1 MKVKI
6 WGARGSIPAP
16 LGPEAVREKLVSAFL
31 EVARLE
37 DGQAREALISA
48 ISSEGPAAGELAA
61 LDSEEARQAN
71 QSRRRQIIEKY
82 LDRLAA
88 LAGGTA
94 SGNTPCIEIRPGHDI
109 FIIDAGSGIRQLGLD
124 LMQGACGRG
133 EGVIHL
139 FFSHPHWDH
148 IQGFPFFRP
157 AFIPGNKIFIYSVHD
172 METALE
178 RQQEALNFPVSLS
191 YMQATRHFI
200 RLKPGDIL
208 EFGDM
213 KVRNIRNHHPG
224 DAYSYRFEK
233 GDKAFVYASDASY
246 PDGVD
251 MRPYLN
257 FFADAEVVIFDA
269 HFTQRESDEKEDWGH
284 SSSFV
289 GVEMAHQARVK
300 NLVLFHYDP
309 TYSDKVLE
317 KILEDALKFQQ
328 NQYPSAP
335 PVNIL
340 MAREG
345 QTFDLTPLPKARIQ
359 QVPGSKAAIL
369 KPTGIFDDHGA
380 LELREQFA
388 EMLKTDQPA
397 QIIVDMSGVEML
409 QVAGLRTL
417 VKMRNEHQSLPMALA
432 GPSINVQQLIEL
444 AGYFDFFAIYPS
456 VHAALKALR
465 ARETLNLPGQI
476 LKSRYKIESKIGDGH
491 LGAVFRATDTRRD
504 ATVAIKVLSPSF
516 SEGAIERFLQ
526 QARQIIN
533 LDHPNIADVYDC
545 DEDRGISFMA
555 TELIEGNTLR
565 ELLEE
570 HDGRPLPFDMA
581 LGIAEKISRALE
593 YGHAHGVVHG
603 DLKPKNVLLSG
614 AQAKITDFGLG
625 RLESGR
631 SLLNIN
637 VPLALVTARYL
648 APEQVLGHPIDART
662 DLYAFGVILYELFTG
677 QPPFS
682 GSDQEILEH
691 HLSKPPASP
700 KSLNP
705 HLSRSLEHLILK
717 LLDKDP
723 NKRYANAR
731 VVRHILSSMALVSSG
746 NAQRRVFALKPWPA
760 FVGRAESLQQLS
772 GLWAETKQG
781 RGQLVLLK
789 GDSGLGKSRL
799 IQELIG
805 QLDEATVLIG
815 HCRKIE
821 GGAAYQA
828 FISAMKSYFDNVTLE
843 VADKYMSQIWQ
854 EIVQRMPEIGKVIQG
869 PTRFATDGNASQV
882 IPASFIDSLS
892 QVTSRQPWLLVL
904 DDLHWADLASLNFFD
919 YLARYCTGMPLM
931 IVGAYEEDGSETAKV
946 LEKLLDQLSQ
956 QPNYTAISLA
966 PFTERE
972 TKVLLE
978 NIWSPAAP
986 ATLIMAIHNRAQ
998 GNPLFVEMIAKGLAD
1013 EGIVSWRENQWH
1025 FGTVVETALPQRIQ
1039 EAVLRRVSH
1048 LSRETQTLLN
1058 QAAVLG
1064 PVFGF
1069 EDLQEM
1075 SDLSEWDVLEN
1086 LDMALEKGLLTAALG
1101 DGLLRFRHTAIQQAL
1116 YQELSALKQR
1126 FLHREAGDALER
1138 QHALNV
1144 REFAA
1149 SLAHHFF
1156 QAGELEKGLTYSIH
1170 AANQANAI
1178 YASQN
1183 ALYWYTRALDVIE
1196 QMGGDSVAPYQH
1208 FELLL
1213 ARERIYS
1220 DQGLRQAQLADLKS
1234 LRALAQE
1241 MDEPAKQ
1248 GQIHNRQAAYDY
1260 FMGYLAEATTEAQAG
1275 LIAARQAGSAVLEG
1289 KSLMQL
1295 AYISMHQGQF
1305 KQAQEQLQTAQS
1317 RLKQANNQQV
1327 EAQLRNGLATL
1338 YRLLND
1344 FSASETHYQ
1353 HALTVSQLAGD
1364 RPGQAIYLTNLGDLF
1379 RRKGSYMSAKACQQ
1393 QALLINQ
1400 IVGLRRGEAACFNEL
1415 AFIYKELGQYD
1426 LGLSYV
1432 EQAKRLHQQ
1441 IEDEQGLA
1449 KDLRLMGAMVGLAAG
1464 NYVAARDY
1472 VGQAL
1477 EIFQRLKNKVQQ
1489 MNTWLEFGFCLE
1501 GLGDLAKA
1509 RHAYEQI
1516 IELGQGV
1523 DIGVS
1528 DARAGLARCLLAE
1541 GQRDQAQQVV
1551 EACLKTVDLSGVF
1564 AVRYPIRLYLTA
1576 YHVLQAAGKEQAARA
1591 ALQQGQALLQERA
1604 SRIDDPALQAS
1615 YRENVPENGELLACL
1630 EGSQ

>member
-31 EVARLE
+31 DVARLA
-37 DGQAREALISA
+37 DGQVREALISA
-48 ISSEGPAAGELAA
+48 ISSETPAGGEPAA
-61 LDSEEARQAN
+61 LDSAEARQAN
-71 QSRRRQIIEKY
+71 QARRRQIIEKY
-82 LDRLAA
+82 LDSLSPLVGA
-88 LAGGTA
+88 TA
-94 SGNTPCIEIRPGHDI
+94 SGNTPCVEIRSGHDI
-109 FIIDAGSGIRQLGLD
+109 FIIDAGSGIRQLGLE
-124 LMQGACGRG
+124 LMQGPCGRG
-133 EGVIHL
+133 EGVVHL

-178 RQQEALNFPVSLS
+178 RQQEALSFPVSLS

-200 RLKPGDIL
+200 RLKAGDTL
-208 EFGDM
+208 EFDDL

-224 DAYSYRFEK
+224 DAYGFRFEK

-269 HFTQRESDEKEDWGH
+269 QFTQRESDEKEDWGH

-289 GVEMAHQARVK
+289 GIEMAHQARVK
-300 NLVLFHYDP
+300 KLVLFHYDP
-309 TYSDKVLE
+309 TYSDKDLE

-328 NQYPSAP
+328 NQYPGAP

-340 MAREG
+340 MAQEG
-345 QTFDLTPLPKARIQ
+345 QTFDLTSPQKTQIQ

-369 KPTGIFDDHGA
+369 KPMGVFDDHVA

-417 VKMRNEHQSLPMALA
+417 VKMRNEQQGLPMALA
-432 GPSINVQQLIEL
+432 GPSINVQQLIDL
-444 AGYFDFFAIYPS
+444 AGYLEFFAIYPS

-476 LKSRYKIESKIGDGH
+476 LKGRYKIESKIGDGH
-491 LGAVFRATDTRRD
+491 LGAVFRATDTRKD
-504 ATVAIKVLSPSF
+504 ATIAIKVLSPSF

-533 LDHPNIADVYDC
+533 LDHPNIAEVYDC

-555 TELIEGNTLR
+555 TELIEGHTLR
-565 ELLEE
+565 DLLEE
-570 HDGRPLPFDMA
+570 YAGRPLPFDMA
-581 LGIAEKISRALE
+581 LGIAEKITRALE

-603 DLKPKNVLLSG
+603 DLKPKNVLLVG
-614 AQAKITDFGLG
+614 DQAKITDFGLG

-662 DLYAFGVILYELFTG
+662 DLYALGVILYELFTG
-677 QPPFS
+677 QPPFN
-682 GSDQEILEH
+682 GSDQEVLEH
-691 HLSKPPASP
+691 HLSKPPAAP
-700 KSLNP
+700 RSLNA

-723 NKRYANAR
+723 NKRYPNAR
-731 VVRHILSSMALVSSG
+731 AVRHILSSMALTGSG
-746 NAQRRVFALKPWPA
+746 NAQRRVFVLKPWPA
-760 FVGRAESLQQLS
+760 FVGRTEILQQLA

-781 RGQLVLLK
+781 RGQIVVLK
-789 GDSGLGKSRL
+789 GASGLGKTRL
-799 IQELIG
+799 AQELIG
-805 QLDEATVLIG
+805 QLHEATVLIG
-815 HCRKIE
+815 QCRKIE

-828 FISAMKSYFDNVTLE
+828 FISALKSYFDNVTVE
-843 VADKYMSQIWQ
+843 VADKYMGQIWQ
-854 EIVQRMPEIGKVIQG
+854 EIVQRVPEIGKVIQG
-869 PTRFATDGNASQV
+869 PTHYATDGGASQV
-882 IPASFIDSLS
+882 TPISLIDAIS
-892 QVTSRQPWLLVL
+892 QATFRQPWLLVL
-904 DDLHWADLASLNFFD
+904 DDLHWADLASLNFLN
-919 YLARYCTGMPLM
+919 YLARHCARMPLM
-931 IVGAYEEDGSETAKV
+931 IVGAYEEDGSETARI
-946 LEKLLDQLSQ
+946 LEKMLAQLSR
-956 QPNYTAISLA
+956 QPNYTTISLT

-972 TKVLLE
+972 TKTLLE

-986 ATLIMAIHNRAQ
+986 AALITAIHHRTQ
-998 GNPLFVEMIAKGLAD
+998 GNPLFVEMIAKGLVD
-1013 EGIVSWRENQWH
+1013 EGVVSWREDQWH
-1025 FGTVVETALPQRIQ
+1025 FGTVVETALPQRMH
-1039 EAVLRRVSH
+1039 EAILRRVSQM
-1048 LSRETQTLLN
+1048 SRETQTLLN

-1075 SDLSEWDVLEN
+1075 SDLSEWDALEN
-1086 LDMALEKGLLTAALG
+1086 LDIALEKQLLTAALG
-1101 DGLLRFRHTAIQQAL
+1101 DRLLRFRYTAIQQAL

-1126 FLHREAGDALER
+1126 FLHREAGEALER

-1156 QAGELEKGLTYSIH
+1156 QAGELEKGLIYSIH
-1170 AANQANAI
+1170 TANQANAI

-1196 QMGGDSVAPYQH
+1196 QIGGDTVTPYQH

-1213 ARERIYS
+1213 ARERIYN
-1220 DQGLRQAQLADLKS
+1220 DQGLRQAQLADLKN
-1234 LRALAQE
+1234 LRALAQTL
-1241 MDEPAKQ
+1241 DEPTRQA
-1248 GQIHNRQAAYDY
+1248 QIHNRQATYDY
-1260 FMGYLAEATTEAQAG
+1260 LMGYIAEAATEAQAG

-1289 KSLMQL
+1289 KSLIQL
-1295 AYISMHQGQF
+1295 AYIAMHHGQF
-1305 KQAQEQLQTAQS
+1305 DQAQAHLQTAQT
-1317 RLKQANNQQV
+1317 RLKQANNQQA
-1327 EAQLRNGLATL
+1327 EAQLLNGLGTL

-1344 FSASETHYQ
+1344 FTASETHYQ
-1353 HALTVSQLAGD
+1353 HALTVSQLVGD
-1364 RPGQAIYLTNLGDLF
+1364 RPGQAIYLSNLGDLF
-1379 RRKGSYMSAKACQQ
+1379 RRKGYYTSAKACQQ

-1400 IVGLRRGEAACFNEL
+1400 IIGLRQGEAACLNEL
-1415 AFIYKELGQYD
+1415 ALIHKELGQYEI
-1426 LGLSYV
+1426 GLTYV
-1432 EQAKRLHQQ
+1432 EQAKSLHHQ

-1449 KDLRLMGAMVGLAAG
+1449 KDLRVMGAIVGLASG

-1472 VGQAL
+1472 VGQSL

-1501 GLGDLAKA
+1501 GLGDLARA

-1516 IELGQGV
+1516 IGLSQGV
-1523 DIGVS
+1523 DIGVL
-1528 DARAGLARCLLAE
+1528 DARAGLARCLVAA
-1541 GQRDQAQQVV
+1541 GQINPAQQEI
-1551 EACLKTVDLSGVF
+1551 EACLKTVELNGAF
-1564 AVRYPIRLYLTA
+1564 AVRYPVRLYLTA
-1576 YHVLQAAGKEQAARA
+1576 YHVLQAAQKDHAARA
-1591 ALQQGQALLQERA
+1591 ALQQGQALLQDRA
-1604 SRIDDPALQAS
+1604 TRIDDPNLQAS
-1615 YRENVPENGELLACL
+1615 YRENVPENKELLAHL
-1630 EGSQ
+1630 EQSR